1 MRKTIFI
8 RFSFFDKDS
17 LFFCGNCH
25 FECPDDNRELETIL
39 IDSSLALLAQND
51 KESLDSFGPES

>member
-1 MRKTIFI
+1 MRKPSSFAFLFLI
-8 RFSFFDKDS
+8 RIPCFFG
-17 LFFCGNCH
+17 GNCH